1 VAWPSV
7 LLSFLPILYR
17 CRTPDFTSHGMRHR
31 FYAGSATTRF
41 PRRPERTRTI
51 NSHFGASRV
60 GSHLG
65 SHFSEGLERLSRLV
79 SHQPLSPRCPHS
91 PPPRHSASISLR
103 SCPPL
108 APPVDRS
115 AQFRQRTANVT
126 RATPSLRGVRRSPGH
141 PLRGTRP
148 RERKPPLRSS
158 PPTQP
163 DLSRMRPA
171 RKAHGRNPP

>member
-1 VAWPSV
+1 MAV

-17 CRTPDFTSHGMRHR
+17 CRTPDFVSHGIRHR

-41 PRRPERTRTI
+41 ARRPERTRTI
-51 NSHFGASRV
+51 HRHFGACRV
-60 GSHLG
+60 GSHMG
-65 SHFSEGLERLSRLV
+65 SHFSAVLERPSRLV
-79 SHQPLSPRCPHS
+79 FHQPLRPSFPHP

-103 SCPPL
+103 SWPPP
-108 APPVDRS
+108 APPVFRS
-115 AQFRQRTANVT
+115 AQLRQRTADVT

-158 PPTQP
+158 PPTKP
-163 DLSRMRPA
+163 DLSRMKPA
-171 RKAHGRNPP
+171 RNAHGRNPP